1 MRNLNLIA
9 ATATLALLAACAPAN
24 RSVESVKT
32 PEIQTALLSFD
43 VRFAGGTELP
53 AADRQALEQ
62 YLDSIRMRYGDR
74 ISLDDPAADGAA
86 ARRKAIA
93 AVVARYGLFLEAA
106 APVTTGA
113 LAPGSTRIVVA
124 RGRLDVASCPDWR
137 RRSNPE
143 FQASSMSNYGCASR
157 GNLAAMIADPN
168 DLTTPRT
175 YGGTDAMT
183 ATKPVKTLRD
193 RVAKPPES
201 LAGLSDPRVGAT
213 K

>member
-1 MRNLNLIA
+1 
-9 ATATLALLAACAPAN
+9 
-24 RSVESVKT
+24 
-32 PEIQTALLSFD
+32 
-43 VRFAGGTELP
+43 
-53 AADRQALEQ
+53 
-62 YLDSIRMRYGDR
+62 
-74 ISLDDPAADGAA
+74 
-86 ARRKAIA
+86 
-93 AVVARYGLFLEAA
+93 
-106 APVTTGA
+106 
-113 LAPGSTRIVVA
+113 
-124 RGRLDVASCPDWR
+124 
-137 RRSNPE
+137 
-143 FQASSMSNYGCASR
+143 MSNYGCASR